1 MHGVRLRPV
10 SGMRGE
16 GGGVA
21 PKGAGASGALV
32 IVLEASGCAKS
43 LLGALHLT
51 TFRGSGIQFLVILCF
66 PGIKEV
72 SEKMDREFAT
82 KVTRKDGRKG
92 DLAVAWEVE
101 VLAVIDTRGAREK
114 PLSDGLWDV
123 QPKSLSPDLAI
134 LGNVIFLPCSAS
146 SESSSAQ

>member
-1 MHGVRLRPV
+1 
-10 SGMRGE
+10 
-16 GGGVA
+16 
-21 PKGAGASGALV
+21 
-32 IVLEASGCAKS
+32 
-43 LLGALHLT
+43 
-51 TFRGSGIQFLVILCF
+51 
-66 PGIKEV
+66 
-72 SEKMDREFAT
+72 MDREFAT

-134 LGNVIFLPCSAS
+134 LGNVIRQGEEVGVREKCCGFVLIVEGIGISYTAP
-146 SESSSAQ
+146 SSACAPLGPYPFGTAENRRV